1 MLLYNIEYFKG
12 DFKMKDFWRKAR
24 IYNVNS
30 IERYASGF
38 PLDQNNSYKTVS
50 LNGDWFF
57 KYCNNVEEIPHGFE
71 KVGADLSTF
80 DTIPVPSE
88 WQIKGYDTPIYTNIN
103 YPYALES
110 KILPMIPHV
119 YGDKNSV
126 GCYSRNFNVELSG
139 DNIFIRFGGV
149 GSCAE
154 VYVNGEFVG
163 YSEDSFDF
171 QEYEVTKFVH
181 DGENKLSVVVYRYCT
196 GSYLEDQDMWRL
208 SGIFRDVD
216 LIYKPKVEICD
227 MYFSS
232 DFNEDF
238 SIASFHGKI
247 DIKANGQG
255 LKNPVIKLAIVDYYG
270 NEEPLFANTYSLPVI
285 DNGLTYSLNLEET
298 LKKFR
303 LWSHEFP
310 NLYAIV
316 VELFDNEC
324 FIDKRVCS
332 FGFRKVEIVPVKE
345 GKGPFILLNG
355 KPIKFAGVNRHE
367 FHPDYGHAVPEE
379 LIEKDIVLCKQ
390 NNITAIRT
398 SHYPNQPIFYELCDR
413 YGILVICENN
423 LETHGLSIIIP
434 RSNKMWTEQVCY
446 RMRNMVN
453 TFKNHPSIVSWS
465 LGNESGRGK
474 AFMAMR
480 NVALAIDNTRFIHYE
495 QDFKLEVSDV
505 LSEMYANLEKMEPI
519 GKNKPIWHGSYIY
532 CPAGWPMS
540 PERYRNKPFIQCE
553 YAHAMGNSLGNFSDY
568 WDAFKKYDRLAGG
581 FIWDFAD
588 QSIRYRNENGVDEWR
603 YGGDFGDKPNDS
615 NFAFNGIVRGD
626 RTPNPA
632 LYEVRKQYQQV
643 DIALVDNKI
652 VFYNRY
658 MFTCLSEFACKL
670 ELYINGQKVDET
682 LIEKLPAIENG
693 KMGEIDL
700 PLDFDFGTDE
710 ASIVVNLLT
719 KKDELFA
726 PAGRV
731 VAYEQF
737 ILKKKD
743 LAPQEVKAYSSYSE
757 TDVEIVVNFGI
768 CRAIIDKRTGMIISI
783 EKDMEEK
790 LKAPFRLNFY
800 RAVIDNDR
808 LPQVPPFIAKLVMG
822 LDKFKNAQKR
832 LKVRRTNI
840 FVVDGKVN
848 VAIEWRMPY
857 VRNMVTKYVFN
868 GDGSIDVELKLIPIA
883 EMERYGFTFAL
894 REGVDGIE
902 FFGKGPFENYCD
914 RATAALI
921 KVYSGKAEDFV
932 HDYLYPQENGN
943 HTEVRWLKVGGDK
956 GVAIE
961 AKENPFEAS
970 VHPYTLEML
979 DDAKH
984 MHELNGLDY
993 LTINIDGRQRG
1004 VGGDTPA
1011 MACLK
1016 PQYKILP
1023 RKQQTLKFR
1032 LSIK

>member
-1 MLLYNIEYFKG
+1 
-12 DFKMKDFWRKAR
+12 MKDFWRKGR

-30 IERYASGF
+30 IERYASGY
-38 PLDQNNSYKTVS
+38 PLDQNNNYKTVS
-50 LNGDWFF
+50 LNGDWDFL
-57 KYCNNVEEIPHGFE
+57 YCPTVNDIPNGFE
-71 KVGADLSTF
+71 KLGADLSKF
-80 DTIPVPSE
+80 DKIYVPSE
-88 WQIKGYDTPIYTNIN
+88 WQIQGYDTPIYTNTN

-110 KILPMIPHV
+110 KIVPMIPHV
-119 YGDKNSV
+119 YADKNSV
-126 GCYSRNFNVELSG
+126 GCYSTTFKVESAG
-139 DNIFIRFGGV
+139 DNVFIRFGGI

-163 YSEDSFDF
+163 YSEDTFDF
-171 QEYEVTKFVH
+171 QEYNVTNFVH
-181 DGENKLSVVVYRYCT
+181 DGENKLAVVVYRYCT

-216 LIYKPKVEICD
+216 LIYKPRVEISD
-227 MYFSS
+227 MYFHSE
-232 DFNEDF
+232 FND
-238 SIASFHGKI
+238 SFTKSTLLGKI
-247 DIKANGQG
+247 DLHANGQN
-255 LKNPVIKLAIVDYYG
+255 LKNPILKITVADYYG
-270 NEEPLFANTYSLPVI
+270 NEEPIFENTYAIKELV
-285 DNGLTYSLNLEET
+285 NGEKYSLEINENIEN
-298 LKKFR
+298 FR

-310 NLYAIV
+310 NLYAIL
-316 VELFDNEC
+316 VELLDNEY

-332 FGFRKVEIVPVKE
+332 YGFRKIEIVPMVGE
-345 GKGPFILLNG
+345 KGPFILLNG
-355 KPIKFAGVNRHE
+355 KPVKFAGVNRHE
-367 FHPDYGHAVPEE
+367 FHPEYGHAVPAE
-379 LIEKDIVLCKQ
+379 LIEKDIILCKT

-398 SHYPNQPIFYELCDR
+398 SHYPNQPAFYELCDK

-423 LETHGLSIIIP
+423 LETHGLSILIP
-434 RSNKMWTEQVCY
+434 RSNKMWTEQCCY

-453 TFKNHPSIVSWS
+453 TYKNHPCIVSWS

-480 NVALAIDNTRFIHYE
+480 KATLAIDKTRFIHYE

-505 LSEMYANLEKMEPI
+505 LSEMYANYEKMEPI
-519 GKNKPIWHGSYIY
+519 GKNKPIWHGAYLF
-532 CPAGWPMS
+532 CAAGWPMS

-568 WDAFKKYDRLAGG
+568 WDAFKNYDRLAGG

-588 QSIRYRNENGVDEWR
+588 QSIKYTNSDGVVEWR

-626 RTPNPA
+626 RSPNPA

-643 DIALVDNKI
+643 DIALIDNRI

-658 MFTCLSEFACKL
+658 MFTDLSAFSCKL
-670 ELYINGQKVDET
+670 ELIIDGLKADEA
-682 LIEKLPAIENG
+682 IIANLPEI
-693 KMGEIDL
+693 KSGEFGDIAL
-700 PLDFDFGTDE
+700 PLDFVFEGKE
-710 ASIVVNLLT
+710 ASIVVSLIT
-719 KKDELFA
+719 KQDEMFEK
-726 PAGRV
+726 AGRV

-737 ILKKKD
+737 TLN
-743 LAPQEVKAYSSYSE
+743 KAELLPADIKLGSTCTE
-757 TDVEIVVNFGI
+757 TDVELVVNFGQ
-768 CRAIIDKRTGMIISI
+768 CRAIVDKRTGQIISI
-783 EKDMEEK
+783 EKEGEEK
-790 LKAPFRLNFY
+790 LKAPFRPNFY

-808 LPQVPPFIAKLVMG
+808 LPQVPKFISQLIMG

-832 LKVRRTNI
+832 LKVRRTNLYVI
-840 FVVDGKVN
+840 DNKIAL
-848 VAIEWRMPY
+848 AIEWKMPH
-857 VRNMVTKYVFN
+857 VRELRTNYTFN
-868 GDGSIDVELKLIPIA
+868 GDGSIDVEMSLIPKT

-894 REGVDGIE
+894 RDNVDGVE

-921 KVYSGKAEDFV
+921 KVYKGVAEDFI

-943 HTEVRWLKVGGDK
+943 HTDVRWLKIGDNH
-956 GVAIE
+956 GVE
-961 AKENPFEAS
+961 LHAKEKPFEAS

-979 DDAKH
+979 DNAKH
-984 MHELNGLDY
+984 LHELNGLDY
-993 LTINIDGRQRG
+993 LTVNIDGRQRG

-1023 RKQQTLKFR
+1023 RKPQSLKFR
-1032 LSIK
+1032 LVIK

>member
-1 MLLYNIEYFKG
+1 MPMEVF
-12 DFKMKDFWRKAR
+12 MKDFWRKSR
-24 IYNVNS
+24 VYNVNS

-38 PLDQNNSYKTVS
+38 PLDQNNNYRTIS
-50 LNGDWFF
+50 LNGDWSF
-57 KYCNNVEEIPHGFE
+57 KYCENVNEIPQGFE
-71 KVGADLSTF
+71 KLGADLSSF
-80 DTIPVPSE
+80 DIISVPSE
-88 WQIKGYDTPIYTNIN
+88 WQIKGYDTPIYTNTN

-139 DNIFIRFGGV
+139 DNVFIRFGGV

-163 YSEDSFDF
+163 YSEDTFDF
-171 QEYEVTKFVH
+171 QEYDITNFVK
-181 DGENKLSVVVYRYCT
+181 DGENKLSVIVYRYCT

-208 SGIFRDVD
+208 SGIYRDVD
-216 LIYKPKVEICD
+216 LIYKPRVEISD
-227 MYFSS
+227 MYFTS
-232 DFNEDF
+232 DLTDNFTKATLN
-238 SIASFHGKI
+238 GKI
-247 DIKANGQG
+247 TLSARGQS
-255 LKNPVIKLAIVDYYG
+255 LKNPVIKVTLVDYYG
-270 NEEPLFANTYSLPVI
+270 NEDASFEGTYAIKSLENGDTYTLEISENI
-285 DNGLTYSLNLEET
+285 D
-298 LKKFR
+298 KFR
-303 LWSHEFP
+303 LWSHEVP
-310 NLYAIV
+310 NLYAIM
-316 VELFDNEC
+316 VELCDNEY

-332 FGFRKVEIVPVKE
+332 FGFRKIEITPMVN
-345 GKGPFILLNG
+345 GKGPYILLNG
-355 KPIKFAGVNRHE
+355 SPLKFAGVNRHE
-367 FHPDYGHAVPEE
+367 FHPDYGHAVPAD
-379 LIEKDIVLCKQ
+379 LIEKDIILCKQ

-423 LETHGLSIIIP
+423 LETHGLSILIP
-434 RSNKMWTEQVCY
+434 RSNKMWTEQCCY

-453 TFKNHPSIVSWS
+453 TFKNHPCIVSWS

-480 NVALAIDNTRFIHYE
+480 KVALAIDNTRFIHYE

-505 LSEMYANLEKMEPI
+505 LSEMYAHYEKMEPI
-519 GKNKPIWHGSYIY
+519 GKNKPIWHGSYMF

-540 PERYRNKPFIQCE
+540 PERYRDKPFIQCE

-588 QSIRYRNENGVDEWR
+588 QSIKYKNADGIDEWR

-615 NFAFNGIVRGD
+615 NFAFNGIVRAD
-626 RTPNPA
+626 RSPNPA

-643 DIALVDNKI
+643 DIALIDNRI

-658 MFTCLSEFACKL
+658 MFTLLSEFKCKL
-670 ELYINGQKVDET
+670 ELYINGILADET
-682 LIEKLPAIENG
+682 IIDNLPAIAS
-693 KMGEIDL
+693 GEFGDIEL
-700 PLDFDFGTDE
+700 PLDFDFGGDE
-710 ASIVVNLLT
+710 ASIVVNLIT
-719 KKDELFA
+719 KNDEMFA

-737 ILKKKD
+737 ILKNKELLPSDIKS
-743 LAPQEVKAYSSYSE
+743 YSSYTE
-757 TDVEIVVNFGI
+757 TDVEIVVNFGE
-768 CRAIIDKRTGMIISI
+768 CRAIIDKKKGQIISI
-783 EKDMEEK
+783 EKQMEEK

-808 LPQVPPFIAKLVMG
+808 LPQVPPFLAKIVMG
-822 LDKFKNAQKR
+822 LDKYKNAQKR
-832 LKVRRTNI
+832 LRVRRTNI
-840 FVVDGKVN
+840 FISDGKVN
-848 VAIEWRMPY
+848 VAIEWKMPY
-857 VRNMVTKYVFN
+857 VRNLHTKYVFN
-868 GDGSIDVELKLIPIA
+868 GDGSIDVEMSLIPNA

-894 REGVDGIE
+894 RDGVDGME

-921 KVYSGKAEDFV
+921 KVYGGVAEDFI

-943 HTEVRWLKVGGDK
+943 HTEMRWLKVGGNR
-956 GVAIE
+956 GVEIE
-961 AKENPFEAS
+961 AKENTFEAS

-984 MHELNGLDY
+984 LHELKSLDY

-1023 RKQQTLKFR
+1023 HKAQMLKFR

>member
-1 MLLYNIEYFKG
+1 
-12 DFKMKDFWRKAR
+12 MKDFWRSR
-24 IYNVNS
+24 RVYNVNS

-38 PLDQNNSYKTVS
+38 PLDLENNFKTTS
-50 LNGDWFF
+50 LNGEWYF
-57 KYCNNVEEIPHGFE
+57 KYCPSVADIPEGFQAI
-71 KVGADLSTF
+71 GADLSSF
-80 DTIPVPSE
+80 DKIAVPSE

-126 GCYSRNFNVELSG
+126 GCYSRDFDVEAGG
-139 DNIFIRFGGV
+139 DNVFLRFGGV

-163 YSEDSFDF
+163 YSEDTFDF
-171 QEYEVTKFVH
+171 QEYNITKFVK
-181 DGENKLSVVVYRYCT
+181 DGTNKLAVVVYRYCT

-216 LIYKPKVEICD
+216 LIYKPKVEIAD
-227 MYFSS
+227 MYFYS
-232 DFNEDF
+232 DFNDDF
-238 SIASFHGKI
+238 SVAKFNGKI
-247 DIKANGQG
+247 DIKAKGQSI
-255 LKNPVIKLAIVDYYG
+255 KNPIVKISIVDYYG
-270 NEEPLFANTYSLPVI
+270 NEAPLFENSYAIPAL
-285 DNGLTYSLNLEET
+285 DDGADYSLNLEET
-298 LKKFR
+298 ITGFR

-310 NLYAIV
+310 NLYAV
-316 VELFDNEC
+316 MVELYEGEYFFDR
-324 FIDKRVCS
+324 RVCS
-332 FGFRKVEIVPVKE
+332 YGFRKIEIVPMKA

-355 KPIKFAGVNRHE
+355 MPVKFAGVNRHE
-367 FHPDYGHAVPEE
+367 FHPEYGHAVPAE
-379 LIEKDIVLCKQ
+379 LIEKDIKLCKE

-434 RSNKMWTEQVCY
+434 RSNKMWTEQCIY

-453 TFKNHPSIVSWS
+453 TFKNHPCIVSWS

-480 NVALAIDNTRFIHYE
+480 KAALAIDKTRFIHYE

-505 LSEMYANLEKMEPI
+505 LSEMYAHYEKMEPI
-519 GKNKPIWHGSYIY
+519 GTNKSIMHGSYIY

-540 PERYRNKPFIQCE
+540 PERYRDKPFIQCE

-588 QSIRYRNENGVDEWR
+588 QSIKYVNEQGIAEWR

-626 RTPNPA
+626 RSPNPA
-632 LYEVRKQYQQV
+632 LYEVRKQYQQI
-643 DIALVDNKI
+643 DIALIEDRI

-658 MFTCLSEFACKL
+658 MFTNLDNFKCRL
-670 ELYINGQKVDET
+670 ELYVD
-682 LIEKLPAIENG
+682 
-693 KMGEIDL
+693 GEHADSTIIDMPSAGSGEMADIKL
-700 PLDFDFGTDE
+700 PLDFNFGGSE
-710 ASIVVNLLT
+710 ASIVVNVIT
-719 KKDELFA
+719 DKEESFA
-726 PAGRV
+726 EKGRI

-737 ILKKKD
+737 TLAKKD
-743 LAPQEVKAYSSYSE
+743 LTLPEVKFDSTFAE
-757 TDVEIVVNFGI
+757 TDVEIIVAFGD
-768 CRAIIDKRTGMIISI
+768 CRAIIDKRTGQIISLD
-783 EKDMEEK
+783 KNSEEK
-790 LKAPFRLNFY
+790 LKEPFRLNFH

-808 LPQVPPFIAKLVMG
+808 LPQVPPFLAKLVMG
-822 LDKFKNAQKR
+822 VGKYRRAQQK
-832 LKVRRTNI
+832 LKVRRFNVYYTDN
-840 FVVDGKVN
+840 KVN
-848 VAIEWRMPY
+848 VAIDWKMPH
-857 VRNMVTKYVFN
+857 VRELRTLYRFN
-868 GDGSIDVELKLIPIA
+868 GDGSFDVEMRLIPKA

-894 REGVDGIE
+894 RDGVDGVE

-921 KVYSGKAEDFV
+921 KKYKGVAEDFV

-943 HTEVRWLKVGGDK
+943 HTELRWLNVGGNR
-956 GVAIE
+956 GISIVASE
-961 AKENPFEAS
+961 KPFEAS
-970 VHPYTLEML
+970 VHPYTLDML
-979 DDAKH
+979 DQAKH
-984 MHELNGLDY
+984 MHELEGLDY
-993 LTINIDGRQRG
+993 LTVNVDGRQRG

-1023 RKQQTLKFR
+1023 RKAQSLKFR
-1032 LSIK
+1032 FVIK

>member
-1 MLLYNIEYFKG
+1 
-12 DFKMKDFWRKAR
+12 MKDFWRKAR

-38 PLDQNNSYKTVS
+38 PLGHDNNYKTVS
-50 LNGDWFF
+50 LNGNWAF
-57 KYCNNVEEIPHGFE
+57 KYCPNVESIPAGFE
-71 KVGADLSTF
+71 KLDADLSDF
-80 DTIPVPSE
+80 DIISVPSE

-119 YGDKNSV
+119 YGHLNSV
-126 GCYSRNFNVELSG
+126 GCYSTEFDVELTG

-149 GSCAE
+149 GSSAE

-163 YSEDSFDF
+163 YSEDTFDF
-171 QEYEVTKFVH
+171 QEYEITKYVKE
-181 DGENKLSVVVYRYCT
+181 GKNKLSVIVYRYCT

-216 LIYKPKVEICD
+216 LIYKPKVEISD
-227 MYFSS
+227 MYFYS
-232 DFNEDF
+232 DFSKDF
-238 SIASFHGKI
+238 SECKLYGKI
-247 DIKANGQG
+247 DLSANGQG
-255 LKNPVIKLAIVDYYG
+255 LKNPVIKVSVVDYYG
-270 NEEPLFANTYSLPVI
+270 NEDAILERKYDVKSLQ
-285 DNGLTYSLNLEET
+285 NGEKYTLSIEEDVHN
-298 LKKFR
+298 FR

-316 VELFDNEC
+316 VELCDNEY
-324 FIDKRVCS
+324 FVDKRACS
-332 FGFRKVEIVPVKE
+332 FGFRKVEIVPMVE

-355 KPIKFAGVNRHE
+355 KPVKFAGVNRHE
-367 FHPDYGHAVPEE
+367 FHPDYGHAVPVE
-379 LIEKDIVLCKQ
+379 LIEKDIILCKE

-398 SHYPNQPIFYELCDR
+398 SHYPNQPAFYELCDR

-423 LETHGLSIIIP
+423 LETHGLSILIP

-453 TFKNHPSIVSWS
+453 TFKNHPCIVSWS

-480 NVALAIDNTRFIHYE
+480 KVALAIDNTRFIHYE
-495 QDFKLEVSDV
+495 QDFKLEASDV
-505 LSEMYANLEKMEPI
+505 LSEMYAHYEKMEPI
-519 GKNKPIWHGSYIY
+519 GKNKPIWHGSYIF

-540 PERYRNKPFIQCE
+540 PERYRDKPFIQCE
-553 YAHAMGNSLGNFSDY
+553 YAHSMGNSLGNFSDY
-568 WDAFKKYDRLAGG
+568 WDEFKKYDRLAGG

-588 QSIRYRNENGVDEWR
+588 QSIKYTREDGTVEWR

-626 RTPNPA
+626 RSPNPA

-643 DIALVDNKI
+643 DIALFDNKI
-652 VFYNRY
+652 KFFNRY
-658 MFTCLSEFACKL
+658 MFTNLNEFKCKL
-670 ELYINGQKVDET
+670 ELLIDGVHTDET
-682 LIEKLPAIENG
+682 VIETLPSIENG
-693 KMGEIDL
+693 EIGEIAL
-700 PLDFDFGTDE
+700 PLNLEFGQSE
-710 ASIVVNLLT
+710 ASLIVSLIT
-719 KKDELFA
+719 KKDELFS

-737 ILKKKD
+737 TLSKRD
-743 LAPQEVKAYSSYSE
+743 LALDEVKLGSSYNE
-757 TDVEIVVNFGI
+757 TNIEVIVSFGE
-768 CRAIIDKRTGMIISI
+768 CRAIVDKRSGQIISI
-783 EKDMEEK
+783 EKEGEEK
-790 LKAPFRLNFY
+790 LKAPLRLNFY

-822 LDKFKNAQKR
+822 LDKFKNAQKHLR
-832 LKVRRTNI
+832 VRRTNI
-840 FVVDGKVN
+840 YVIDGKVN
-848 VAIEWRMPY
+848 VAIEWKMPW
-857 VRNMVTKYVFN
+857 VRELHTLYVFN
-868 GDGSIDVELKLIPIA
+868 GDGSIDVELSLIPKA

-894 REGVDGIE
+894 RDGVDGMQ

-914 RATAALI
+914 RATAAI
-921 KVYSGKAEDFV
+921 VKVYEGVAEDFV

-943 HTEVRWLKVGGDK
+943 HTEMRWLKIGGNK
-956 GVAIE
+956 GVEILANE
-961 AKENPFEAS
+961 KPFEAS

-984 MHELNGLDY
+984 LHELEGLDY
-993 LTINIDGRQRG
+993 LTINVDGRQRG

-1016 PQYKILP
+1016 PQYKIQP
-1023 RKQQTLKFR
+1023 RKYQSLKIR
-1032 LSIK
+1032 MIIK

>member
-1 MLLYNIEYFKG
+1 
-12 DFKMKDFWRKAR
+12 MKDFWRSRR

-30 IERYASGF
+30 IERYASGY
-38 PLDQNNSYKTVS
+38 PLDLDNNYKTVS
-50 LNGDWFF
+50 LNGEWFF
-57 KYCNNVEEIPHGFE
+57 KYCPCVADIPEGFQLL
-71 KVGADLSTF
+71 GADLSSF
-80 DTIPVPSE
+80 DKISVPSE

-119 YGDKNSV
+119 YADKNSV
-126 GCYSRNFNVELSG
+126 GCYSRDFDVESGG
-139 DNIFIRFGGV
+139 DNVFIRFGGV

-163 YSEDSFDF
+163 YSEDTFDF
-171 QEYEVTKFVH
+171 QEYDVTKFVK
-181 DGENKLSVVVYRYCT
+181 DGTNKLSVVVYRYCT

-216 LIYKPKVEICD
+216 LIYKPKVEIAD
-227 MYFSS
+227 MYFYS
-232 DFNEDF
+232 DFNDDF
-238 SIASFHGKI
+238 SVAKLFGKI
-247 DIKANGQG
+247 DINAKGQG
-255 LKNPVIKLAIVDYYG
+255 IKNPVVKVSIVDYYG
-270 NEEPLFANTYSLPVI
+270 NEAPLFENSYAIPSVI
-285 DNGLTYSLNLEET
+285 DGDSYSLNLEET
-298 LKKFR
+298 ITNFR

-310 NLYAIV
+310 NLYAIM
-316 VELFDNEC
+316 VELYDGEYFFDR
-324 FIDKRVCS
+324 RVCS
-332 FGFRKVEIVPVKE
+332 YGFRKVEIVPMRA

-355 KPIKFAGVNRHE
+355 KPVKFAGVNRHE
-367 FHPDYGHAVPEE
+367 FHPEYGHAVPAE
-379 LIEKDIVLCKQ
+379 LIEKDIRLCKE

-434 RSNKMWTEQVCY
+434 RSNKMWTEQCIY

-453 TFKNHPSIVSWS
+453 TFKNHPCIVSWS

-480 NVALAIDNTRFIHYE
+480 KAALAIDSTRFIHYE

-505 LSEMYANLEKMEPI
+505 LSEMYAHYEKMEPI
-519 GKNKPIWHGSYIY
+519 GTNKPIMHGSYIY
-532 CPAGWPMS
+532 CPAGWRMGS
-540 PERYRNKPFIQCE
+540 DRYRDKPFIQCE

-588 QSIRYRNENGVDEWR
+588 QSIKYVNDEGIAEWR

-626 RTPNPA
+626 RSPNPA
-632 LYEVRKQYQQV
+632 LYEVRKQYQQI
-643 DIALVDNKI
+643 DIALIEDRI

-658 MFTCLSEFACKL
+658 MFTNLNNFKCRL
-670 ELYINGQKVDET
+670 ELFVDGDLADSTVVDMPSVESG
-682 LIEKLPAIENG
+682 E
-693 KMGEIDL
+693 MGDIKL
-700 PLDFDFGTDE
+700 PLDFDFGSSE
-710 ASIVVNLLT
+710 ASIVVNVIT
-719 KKDELFA
+719 DRDEMFA
-726 PAGRV
+726 DKGRI

-737 ILKKKD
+737 TLNKKE
-743 LAPQEVKAYSSYSE
+743 LALPEVKYDSTYSE
-757 TDVEIVVNFGI
+757 TNVEIIVSFGD
-768 CRAIIDKRTGMIISI
+768 CRAIIDKRTGQIISLD
-783 EKDMEEK
+783 KNSEEK
-790 LKAPFRLNFY
+790 LKEPFRLNFH

-808 LPQVPPFIAKLVMG
+808 LPQVPLFIAKLVMG
-822 LDKFKNAQKR
+822 VGKYRRAQKN
-832 LKVRRTNI
+832 LKVRRFNVYYTDN
-840 FVVDGKVN
+840 KVN
-848 VAIEWRMPY
+848 VAIDWKMPH
-857 VRNMVTKYVFN
+857 VRELRTLYRFN
-868 GDGSIDVELKLIPIA
+868 GDGSFDAEMRLIPKA

-894 REGVDGIE
+894 RDGVDGVE

-921 KVYSGKAEDFV
+921 KKYKGVAEDFV

-943 HTEVRWLKVGGDK
+943 HTEIRWLSVGGNRGISILADEK
-956 GVAIE
+956 
-961 AKENPFEAS
+961 PFEAS
-970 VHPYTLEML
+970 VHPYTLDML
-979 DDAKH
+979 DEAKH
-984 MHELNGLDY
+984 MHELSGLDY
-993 LTINIDGRQRG
+993 LTVNIDGRQRG

-1023 RKQQTLKFR
+1023 RKAQSLKFR
-1032 LSIK
+1032 FVIK